1 MTLPPKAYLSSPIRQ
16 YGRLTSRASLDVCSE
31 NSNWHRRWL
40 CISLSV
46 FHRNMMCLPE
56 SNRRFTS
63 NAFSSASLRFV
74 KGILVLVAVLSAFFS
89 GMLQARSPIFYE
101 SEPIQREIDA
111 NKAILETLTL
121 SASNAASW
129 TIGYASSWDDP
140 PESPLTLE
148 IKFAKDEV
156 VDLVALFPAL
166 YHDTSNVKQS
176 FGFPVRFSLERLL
189 PDGSTEMIANHLDED
204 YPVHGMGPQLFP
216 CTNPVLTSGLRITVT
231 RRAPNLT
238 WWPTSHVVALSEVF
252 AFVGDRNAA
261 LRGKVKASSSYD
273 LKGFWGRACLTDGF
287 SLYSQT
293 NFELRDP
300 TLSFRGFGDEVRLEV
315 DLGRERRIDEVRLW
329 PVVRSIQVNYPLT
342 IGAGFPQAFRV
353 ELASHEDFSD
363 AKVICEE
370 KQLTQKVGGGPWM
383 QHAEP
388 TSGRYARITLRD
400 GVRDSFGQERAE
412 IKLGELELLENGREV
427 TSGLRISAPGYE
439 TTGLALL
446 NDGFVNEGRILPLRE
461 WLTEFHERVAL
472 TQELKNLW
480 PVATEARIRDE
491 KRSRTL
497 LLIAIGLIIALI
509 QAVWLVRVAARR
521 RWAQMR
527 ERIACD
533 LHDEIGANVSSIAH
547 TAELLKETIHEP
559 SATQSR
565 LLCNLIDSAHLT
577 TKETKHFVRFI
588 ESEDQDLDLTE
599 QFAQVANRI
608 LGTIPATFSIE
619 NTRSFNALD
628 PTTKWNLLLFY
639 KEALNNIIKHA
650 GATAVEVHTR
660 RMGSRLLLKVMDNGR
675 GKSENSGDCRH
686 LESRAKV
693 LGGQLEIRSVPA
705 DGTHVTLTFNRNSK
719 P

>member
-1 MTLPPKAYLSSPIRQ
+1 
-16 YGRLTSRASLDVCSE
+16 
-31 NSNWHRRWL
+31 
-40 CISLSV
+40 
-46 FHRNMMCLPE
+46 MMFLRE
-56 SNRRFTS
+56 SNRLFNST
-63 NAFSSASLRFV
+63 AFASASLRFWP
-74 KGILVLVAVLSAFFS
+74 GILVLVGVSSAFFS
-89 GMLQARSPIFYE
+89 GTLHARSPIFYE
-101 SEPIQREIDA
+101 SEPIQREIDD
-111 NKAILETLTL
+111 NKATLETLTL
-121 SASNAASW
+121 SSSHASPW
-129 TIGYASSWDDP
+129 TIGYASNWDDP

-148 IKFAKDEV
+148 IKFTKDEV
-156 VDLVALFPAL
+156 IDLVALFPAL
-166 YHDTSNVKQS
+166 YHDEINVKQS

-189 PDGSTEMIANHLDED
+189 PDGSAEMIANHLDQD

-216 CTNPVLTSGLRITVT
+216 CMNPVLTSGLRITVT
-231 RRAPNLT
+231 KRALNLT

-252 AFVGDRNAA
+252 AFAGDRNAA
-261 LRGKVKASSSYD
+261 LRGKVTASSSYD
-273 LKGFWGRACLTDGF
+273 LRGSWGSACLTDGF
-287 SLYSQT
+287 SLNSQT
-293 NFELRDP
+293 NHELRNP
-300 TLSFRGFGDEVRLEV
+300 TLNFRGFGDEVRLEM

-329 PVVRSIQVNYPLT
+329 PVVRSIQMNYPQM
-342 IGAGFPQAFRV
+342 IGVGFPQAFRV

-363 AKVICEE
+363 AKVICEV
-370 KQLTQKVGGGPWM
+370 KQLSQKVGGGPWM

-388 TSGRYARITLRD
+388 TTGRFARITLRD
-400 GVRDSFGQERAE
+400 GVRDSFHQDHAE

-427 TSGLRISAPGYE
+427 TSGLRISAPGYQ
-439 TTGLALL
+439 TTGLSLL

-472 TQELKNLW
+472 TQELRSLW

-509 QAVWLVRVAARR
+509 QVVWLVRVAAHR
-521 RWAQMR
+521 RWARMR

-547 TAELLKETIHEP
+547 TAELLKETIREP

-565 LLCNLIDSAHLT
+565 LLLNLIDSAHLT
-577 TKETKHFVRFI
+577 TKETKHFIRFI
-588 ESEDQDLDLTE
+588 ESENQDLDLTE

-608 LGTIPATFSIE
+608 LGTIPATFSIG

-650 GATAVEVHTR
+650 GATAVEVHTQR
-660 RMGSRLLLKVMDNGR
+660 IGSRLLLKVTDNGR
-675 GKSENSGDCRH
+675 GKPEDSGDCRH

-705 DGTHVTLTFNRNSK
+705 NGTHVTLTFSRNLKS
-719 P
+719 